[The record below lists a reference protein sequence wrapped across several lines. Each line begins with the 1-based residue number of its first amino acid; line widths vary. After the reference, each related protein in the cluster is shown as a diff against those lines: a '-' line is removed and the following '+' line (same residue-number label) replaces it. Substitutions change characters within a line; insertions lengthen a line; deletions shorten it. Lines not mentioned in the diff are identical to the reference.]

1 MFPCLKILNNN
12 FLCVIVVLYAH
23 FMCRCSEIVYGCDVY
38 MYISFS
44 LQHLH
49 IMEEMLKDYTLGDH
63 LLLVGN
69 QGVGKNK
76 ITDRFLQLLNL
87 PREYL
92 QLHR

>member
-1 MFPCLKILNNN
+1 MHVSCADAQK
-12 FLCVIVVLYAH
+12 
-23 FMCRCSEIVYGCDVY
+23 SY
-38 MYISFS
+38 MDQVRFFFS